1 MFQVCLPEGTWVCAG
16 FHTLTWLMS
25 HFMSVIQMKDDKVQN
40 ISFWFFPPLLCCVL
54 RVHLWL
60 SFQKDCHIL
69 YRLSHYHTTLAH
81 NWDRSSS
88 SSFFLITLQMSRRRI
103 IFSFNENEING
114 LKRNCL
120 RFLLLFFFFG
130 YKKGIFLAHLVGN
143 FWFHGY
149 LLLHKNDLAAL
160 VPGPVNP
167 PHPLSLFLLILS
179 CCYRHGSVFLI
190 LYLWMVINCFYSRFP
205 G

>member
-25 HFMSVIQMKDDKVQN
+25 HFMSVIQMKDGKVQN

-88 SSFFLITLQMSRRRI
+88 SSFFLITFQMSRRRI

-114 LKRNCL
+114 LKRHCL
-120 RFLLLFFFFG
+120 RFLLLFFFLVIKKEFSWHTLLEIFG
-130 YKKGIFLAHLVGN
+130 FMDIYYYTRTI
-143 FWFHGY
+143 W
-149 LLLHKNDLAAL
+149 LLWCLDLL
-160 VPGPVNP
+160 T
-167 PHPLSLFLLILS
+167 PHTHSPSF
-179 CCYRHGSVFLI
+179 F
-190 LYLWMVINCFYSRFP
+190 
-205 G
+205 